1 MFSAKTNVPRLLLA
15 LLLCGGLL
23 GTAAHAAE
31 ADHGEHEAT
40 CLACVLFDGGVWLA
54 AAVFVFYRSIACRV
68 CSSFVKK
75 VRVLHCVRVT
85 GRSPPP
91 SF

>member
-1 MFSAKTNVPRLLLA
+1 MFSVKTNVPRLLLA

-31 ADHGEHEAT
+31 ADHGEHEAP
-40 CLACVLFDGGVWLA
+40 CLACVLFDIGVAFA
-54 AAVFVFYRSIACRV
+54 AVVFVFYGSKAFRV

-91 SF
+91 LF